1 MRLPGA
7 LFLMAIFLQVS
18 FCNGAMVQT
27 ISQLAASKAEIREQA
42 EKNLFA
48 ADSGELLEGLT
59 NFVQSPESNPRA
71 AEAGILFLRK
81 KDVELPN
88 RLLPIANKIPSPQ
101 VRAALLNSVVLS
113 RNDTNA
119 LKSVVSLLKDT
130 NLIVRLSAAEL
141 VKNRKEN
148 MDAVLKIGFQSL
160 SSDEA
165 EWLGD
170 PPRPAAIIGKQL
182 LASLKNKKAVLD
194 FLHQQTIDTDR
205 VKYHTLDLISVL
217 SRKTPRFIYVHI
229 GNPTAKEVELLSK
242 Q

>member
-7 LFLMAIFLQVS
+7 LFLIAIFLQVS

-113 RNDTNA
+113 RSDTNA
-119 LKSVVSLLKDT
+119 LKSVEQ
-130 NLIVRLSAAEL
+130 I
-141 VKNRKEN
+141 
-148 MDAVLKIGFQSL
+148 
-160 SSDEA
+160 
-165 EWLGD
+165 W
-170 PPRPAAIIGKQL
+170 PRPFRRPNGLRYEHPTRVVCGEVGKPFT
-182 LASLKNKKAVLD
+182 S
-194 FLHQQTIDTDR
+194 
-205 VKYHTLDLISVL
+205 
-217 SRKTPRFIYVHI
+217 RFISCRVVF
-229 GNPTAKEVELLSK
+229 NS
-242 Q
+242 